1 MKPLFLRTAAALGC
15 QLHRFRTSKG
25 DEESSNILELSGLSA
40 NNQSGGNKS
49 NISRAAIAQGGK
61 TEADE
66 REERFREDL
75 PTNRILV
82 EMDLEQNV
90 HGWETAEA
98 PGHLR

>member
-1 MKPLFLRTAAALGC
+1 MRPLFLRTAAALGF
-15 QLHRFRTSKG
+15 QLQRFRTSKG
-25 DEESSNILELSGLSA
+25 DEESSNILELSG
-40 NNQSGGNKS
+40 NKL

-66 REERFREDL
+66 RKERSREDL